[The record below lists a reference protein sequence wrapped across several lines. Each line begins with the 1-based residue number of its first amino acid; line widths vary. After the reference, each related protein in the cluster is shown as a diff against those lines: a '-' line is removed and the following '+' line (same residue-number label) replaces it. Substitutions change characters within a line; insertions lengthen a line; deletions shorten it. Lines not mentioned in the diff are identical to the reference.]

1 MIYPVLI
8 TVDHD
13 GKKIKPGGTVDLTSE
28 QAAPLIRGGF
38 IGSKVLNATAQEEP
52 ENTGTGTEPTN
63 GPTNEPASEL
73 DRVIEAI
80 GKIDPA
86 KTELFTG
93 SGKPKTEVFEGVE
106 GIDFTVSAALRDD
119 AVDGG
124 QPQPGALRRES
135 ARRGAHLRELFE
147 QLRQILLRHILR
159 DIRGKGR

>member
-38 IGSKVLNATAQEEP
+38 IGSKELNATEQEEP
-52 ENTGTGTEPTN
+52 ENTGTGPEPTK
-63 GPTNEPASEL
+63 EPASEL

-86 KTELFTG
+86 KTDLFTG
-93 SGKPKTEVFEGVE
+93 AGQPKTEAIEDVE
-106 GIDFTVSAALRDD
+106 GIDFPVSAALRNEAWDQFQKQQ
-119 AVDGG
+119 AV
-124 QPQPGALRRES
+124 
-135 ARRGAHLRELFE
+135 
-147 QLRQILLRHILR
+147 
-159 DIRGKGR
+159 

>member
-106 GIDFTVSAALRDD
+106 GIDFTVSAALRDEAWD
-119 AVDGG
+119 QFQKQQAV
-124 QPQPGALRRES
+124 
-135 ARRGAHLRELFE
+135 
-147 QLRQILLRHILR
+147 
-159 DIRGKGR
+159 

>member
-38 IGSKVLNATAQEEP
+38 IGSKPQNAPALDEP
-52 ENTGTGTEPTN
+52 ASSDAGAGTEPTSA
-63 GPTNEPASEL
+63 EPASEL

-86 KTELFTG
+86 KTDLFTG
-93 SGKPKTEVFEGVE
+93 AGQPKTEAIEDVE
-106 GIDFTVSAALRDD
+106 GIDFPVSAALRNEAWDQFQKQQ
-119 AVDGG
+119 AV
-124 QPQPGALRRES
+124 
-135 ARRGAHLRELFE
+135 
-147 QLRQILLRHILR
+147 
-159 DIRGKGR
+159 